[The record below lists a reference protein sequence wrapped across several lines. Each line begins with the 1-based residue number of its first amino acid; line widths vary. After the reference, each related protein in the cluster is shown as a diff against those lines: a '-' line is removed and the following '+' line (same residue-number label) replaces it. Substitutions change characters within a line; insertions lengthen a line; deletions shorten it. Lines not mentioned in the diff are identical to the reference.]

1 MFDQIFGKNTFIGVD
16 IGTSSIKVVELRVSE
31 GKPMLSNY
39 AWMTLGEEMLGK
51 GDNNSEYFY
60 AVLPRLLKKV
70 FKKAKFSGRDVFVA
84 LPSFS
89 GLITLID
96 FPEMASADMEQA
108 IRFEA
113 QKHIPT
119 SLDEVVINWEIVG
132 KRQSTKNF
140 SKNEGE
146 GVAKKSESV
155 LQVLLIAASKDKV
168 LKYEN
173 LVKAAGLNLKSIS
186 LETFPIVRSLIG
198 NDPGNFVLVDIGARV
213 CNVILVEKGIIKI
226 NRSINAGGADMT
238 KTIAKSMNIDNERA
252 ATLKR
257 SAEKN
262 FFEPNSTINFFTL
275 ELIIGEVDRIIKAYA
290 KDGEGQ
296 KIDGI
301 VLSGGT
307 SGMTGITDY
316 FFSKLKVKTIVGDPL
331 SRIKCDAM
339 LEPVISNLRS
349 DFSICIG
356 LALSGVDSY
365 LKAKNKVK

>member
-39 AWMTLGEEMLGK
+39 AFLTLGEEMLGK

-60 AVLPRLLKKV
+60 AVLPRLLKKI

-132 KRQSTKNF
+132 KKQIRA
-140 SKNEGE
+140 GE
-146 GVAKKSESV
+146 SA

-173 LVKAAGLNLKSIS
+173 LIKMAGLNLKSIS

-238 KTIAKSMNIDNERA
+238 KTIAKSMNIDSERA
-252 ATLKR
+252 SALKR
-257 SAEKN
+257 SAEEN
-262 FFEPNSTINFFTL
+262 FFAPNSAINFFTL
-275 ELIIGEVDRIIKAYA
+275 ELITGEVDRIIKAYA
-290 KDGEGQ
+290 KDNEGQ

-316 FFSKLKVKTIVGDPL
+316 FFSRLKVKTIVGDPL
-331 SRIKCDAM
+331 SRIKCDTL